1 MPGAAKHNWPD
12 LRARFLGGEW
22 LNLERMAVT
31 LGISPSA
38 VRKRAADEK
47 WYEQRLSME
56 QQAEAAS
63 RVRILAKLTQEF
75 EKRLGGMLDTADV
88 LRFSGLR
95 TLGKEGNVLNNAEAI
110 KALATATDIE
120 REIFL
125 RHGRQIGGPDE
136 EGQPITPVPVL
147 PESPGTMQMPTSI
160 SEINDAHLVSIL
172 NQDGSLVR
180 HLGGGLAPAKDGDQP
195 AGRSRRKPAPKSSPA

>member
-1 MPGAAKHNWPD
+1 
-12 LRARFLGGEW
+12 
-22 LNLERMAVT
+22 MAVAT
-31 LGISPSA
+31 GVSVSLIRGRSA
-38 VRKRAADEK
+38 KEG
-47 WYEQRLSME
+47 WYEQRISIE
-56 QQAEAAS
+56 RQAEAAS

-88 LRFSGLR
+88 LRFSGLK

-136 EGQPITPVPVL
+136 EGQPIQPTPVL

-172 NQDGSLVR
+172 NQDGTLIR
-180 HLGGGLAPAKDGDQP
+180 HLGGGLAKAKDGDQP
-195 AGRSRRKPAPKSSPA
+195 AGRSRRKPAPKGGEN